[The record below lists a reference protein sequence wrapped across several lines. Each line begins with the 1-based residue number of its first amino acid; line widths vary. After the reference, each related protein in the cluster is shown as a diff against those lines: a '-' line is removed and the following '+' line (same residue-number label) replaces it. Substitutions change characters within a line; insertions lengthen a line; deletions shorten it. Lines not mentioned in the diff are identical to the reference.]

1 MLPAELIL
9 HEHNYTLPG
18 AGERRSQ
25 EEVRHSARD
34 SDCCPA
40 DSLATVTMSHV
51 EEKQEKDRHGAS
63 DSACCPADSLTT
75 VTMSQLSHE
84 EEKQEE
90 DRHSASVAASCLA
103 DNLTSADVVTSYV
116 KEDEELFSHLETL
129 EDIKDDLCFSAE
141 PDLPNGDANHLTRY
155 AVGSHSQVHFVHTD
169 IVGSVMYSY
178 P

>member
-25 EEVRHSARD
+25 EEVRHGARD

-75 VTMSQLSHE
+75 VTMSHE

-141 PDLPNGDANHLTRY
+141 PDRPNGDANHLTRY

-169 IVGSVMYSY
+169 IVGSVMHSY